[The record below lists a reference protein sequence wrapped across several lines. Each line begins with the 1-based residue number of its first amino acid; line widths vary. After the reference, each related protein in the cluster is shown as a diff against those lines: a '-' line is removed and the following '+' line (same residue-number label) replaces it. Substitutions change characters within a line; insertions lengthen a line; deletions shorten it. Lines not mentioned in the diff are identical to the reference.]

1 MLMHKSHET
10 IDRLFRSHHRDLITR
25 ARRVI
30 GSDEA
35 EDVVQEAYLRML
47 ESDRSELVSNTR
59 GYVSKMT
66 CTLAIDALRR
76 QRTHARALTED
87 SAWFQ
92 FSARDRRI
100 ASELDRLSVASDVQA
115 ALMQLPRCCRQI
127 FFMSRILGFSHSE
140 IAAEIG
146 VSLRTVNRKLG
157 QALEHFDRAFE
168 IAPSNLSLG
177 APRAEAAGAP
187 RAFPASQ
194 SVKSIASRN
203 APQFKLQSAR
213 KNSRPRLSD
222 FCGLARHT
230 IRVPRSAAPVWS
242 VQTNSQGEAPMTIR
256 IAKRITL
263 NVIGRAS
270 ARCASTCAATNG

>member
-1 MLMHKSHET
+1 MHKSHET

-47 ESDRSELVSNTR
+47 ESDRGDLVSNTR
-59 GYVSKMT
+59 GYVSKIT

-87 SAWFQ
+87 TAWFQ
-92 FSARDRRI
+92 FSARDARI
-100 ASELDRLSVASDVQA
+100 ASELDRLSLASDVQT
-115 ALMQLPRCCRQI
+115 ALMQLPLCCRRI

-140 IAAEIG
+140 IAEEIG

-168 IAPSNLSLG
+168 VAPATISLG
-177 APRAEAAGAP
+177 ARRVEAGAKP
-187 RAFPASQ
+187 GALPASQ
-194 SVKSIASRN
+194 SAQSDPMRDLKEI
-203 APQFKLQSAR
+203 KLQSAR
-213 KNSRPRLSD
+213 KNSSPRLSD
-222 FCGLARHT
+222 FCGLDRHT

>member
-1 MLMHKSHET
+1 MQKSHET

-30 GSDEA
+30 GSGDA
-35 EDVVQEAYLRML
+35 EDVVQEAYLKML
-47 ESDRSELVSNTR
+47 ESDRGELISNAR

-66 CTLAIDALRR
+66 CTLAIDNLRR
-76 QRTHARALTED
+76 QKTHARALAD
-87 SAWFQ
+87 DGGWFQ
-92 FSARDRRI
+92 SPARDTS
-100 ASELDRLSVASDVQA
+100 ALDAFGLASDVQA

-140 IAAEIG
+140 IAQEIG
-146 VSLRTVNRKLG
+146 VSLRTVNRSLG
-157 QALEHFDRAFE
+157 RALEHFGRAFE
-168 IAPSNLSLG
+168 IAPSSVPIGAQRIKRKNAPYTSSVDAP
-177 APRAEAAGAP
+177 APRL
-187 RAFPASQ
+187 
-194 SVKSIASRN
+194 RN
-203 APQFKLQSAR
+203 APNIKIPSSR
-213 KNSRPRLSD
+213 KKSRPKLSD

-230 IRVPRSAAPVWS
+230 IRVPRSAEPVWS
-242 VQTNSQGEAPMTIR
+242 LQTQSKQEAFMTIR

>member
-1 MLMHKSHET
+1 MHKSHET

-30 GSDEA
+30 GSDDA
-35 EDVVQEAYLRML
+35 EDMVQEAYLKML
-47 ESDRSELVSNTR
+47 ETDRGELISNAR

-66 CTLAIDALRR
+66 CTLAIDNLRR
-76 QRTHARALTED
+76 QKTHARALAED
-87 SAWFQ
+87 GAWFQ
-92 FSARDRRI
+92 SSTLETRI
-100 ASELDRLSVASDVQA
+100 ASALDAFGLASDVQA

-140 IAAEIG
+140 IAQEVG
-146 VSLRTVNRKLG
+146 VSLRTINRNLIR
-157 QALEHFDRAFE
+157 ALDHFDRAFE
-168 IAPSNLSLG
+168 IAPPSAPISAEGVNAAEPRDSSTSRPA
-177 APRAEAAGAP
+177 APRAVQDTVEIKNP
-187 RAFPASQ
+187 
-194 SVKSIASRN
+194 
-203 APQFKLQSAR
+203 SAR
-213 KNSRPRLSD
+213 KNSRPSLSD

-230 IRVPRSAAPVWS
+230 IRVPRSAEPVWT
-242 VQTNSQGEAPMTIR
+242 VQTNSKREATMTIR

>member
-1 MLMHKSHET
+1 MLKSHET

-35 EDVVQEAYLRML
+35 EDMVQQAYLKML
-47 ESDRSELVSNTR
+47 EGDHGEQVANAR

-66 CTLAIDALRR
+66 CTLAIDSLRR
-76 QRTHARALTED
+76 QRTHARALAEN

-92 FSARDRRI
+92 AAAREARI
-100 ASELDRLSVASDVQA
+100 APAIEALGLASEFQA
-115 ALMQLPRCCRQI
+115 ALAQLPRCCRQI
-127 FFMSRILGFSHSE
+127 FFMNRILGFSHSE
-140 IAAEIG
+140 IAQELG

-157 QALEHFDRAFE
+157 QAAGHFDRAFE
-168 IAPSNLSLG
+168 IPRPSEPVGAPPVKAADSPREFLAAPSD
-177 APRAEAAGAP
+177 APSVAREATEIKI
-187 RAFPASQ
+187 PA
-194 SVKSIASRN
+194 
-203 APQFKLQSAR
+203 AR
-213 KNSRPRLSD
+213 KNSRRKLSD

-230 IRVPRSAAPVWS
+230 IRVPRSANPVWTF
-242 VQTNSQGEAPMTIR
+242 QTNSKREAPMTIR

-270 ARCASTCAATNG
+270 ARCASTCAVSNG

>member
-1 MLMHKSHET
+1 MQKSHET

-30 GSDEA
+30 GSGDA
-35 EDVVQEAYLRML
+35 EDLVQDAYLKML
-47 ESDRSELVSNTR
+47 ESDRGELISNAR

-66 CTLAIDALRR
+66 CTLAIDNLRR
-76 QRTHARALTED
+76 QRTHARALAED
-87 SAWFQ
+87 GAWFQ
-92 FSARDRRI
+92 SPAADTRITSA
-100 ASELDRLSVASDVQA
+100 LDAFGLARDVQA

-140 IAAEIG
+140 IAQEIG
-146 VSLRTVNRKLG
+146 VSLRTVNRSLG
-157 QALEHFDRAFE
+157 RALEHFDRAFE
-168 IAPSNLSLG
+168 IAPSSVPMA
-177 APRAEAAGAP
+177 APRLRHAP
-187 RAFPASQ
+187 NIKIST
-194 SVKSIASRN
+194 
-203 APQFKLQSAR
+203 AR
-213 KNSRPRLSD
+213 KNSRPKLSD

-230 IRVPRSAAPVWS
+230 IRVPRSAEPVWS
-242 VQTNSQGEAPMTIR
+242 LQTNSKHEAAMTIR